1 MQRPLKVFITG
12 SNRGIG
18 FELGKT
24 FLRLNPNA
32 SIYATSIE
40 KLEIASKQWKAFD
53 HDNRVKCMYLDVT
66 SKQNIA
72 EVVHNIER

>member
-1 MQRPLKVFITG
+1 MKHPLKVLITG

-53 HDNRVKCMYLDVT
+53 QDNRVRCMYLDVT
-66 SKQNIA
+66 SKQDTLK
-72 EVVHNIER
+72 VV

>member
-1 MQRPLKVFITG
+1 MHPLKVLITG

-18 FELGKT
+18 CELVKA

-32 SIYATSIE
+32 SVYATNIE
-40 KLEIASKQWKAFD
+40 KLEVASQQWKAFNQ
-53 HDNRVKCMYLDVT
+53 DNRVKCMYLDVT

-72 EVVHNIER
+72 EVVHSIEK

>member
-1 MQRPLKVFITG
+1 MQHPLKVLITG

-18 FELGKT
+18 FELGKA

-40 KLEIASKQWKAFD
+40 KLEIA
-53 HDNRVKCMYLDVT
+53 T
-66 SKQNIA
+66 
-72 EVVHNIER
+72 